1 MSVLPDS
8 DDLRHEYE
16 MSMII
21 ITHDMGVVAEAAD
34 DIIVMY
40 AGQVVEQ
47 ASTLDL
53 DHPEHPTPRRCS
65 GRSRS
70 SRARTSARA
79 G

>member
-1 MSVLPDS
+1 MLDLL

-53 DHPEHPTPRRCS
+53 FDHPSTPTPRRCS